1 MSKVAVA
8 LSLSAL
14 ALSACAS
21 TQSNASG
28 GDDSSLDAN
37 TVATTDGAAEP
48 ATAAS
53 SSRPAEASAPASGPA
68 SGQDDAR
75 AFLDQETERLSLKE
89 QEKRAFVD
97 SLLAQAEGLLDR
109 QLYREA
115 YNTLMRAKSYA
126 PDDLEVLNKLEQV
139 APLVGEGLADPVL
152 DEGVGRVQTRQ
163 QYFRAEA
170 EDAIRA
176 GKMAVARNDYGR
188 AIHEFNIALDYVR
201 FAPSGDWG
209 TIRAEA
215 ERLLEDAKSTRFEA
229 ERQARLAEEQRSA
242 EMLRKEEAEARAREQ
257 ARLDTLLADA
267 ISAFDT
273 QAYEQAMKLAKE
285 VMAEDPR
292 NEKAQEIYDTA
303 FKARREELNEEYLE
317 AKQTEFRKWKAH
329 ILSQRIPNSDVLRLP
344 DAGAWRKMSEM
355 RLARTTP
362 GGDETENPT
371 DVALRARLE
380 TDQVRGLRIDGAESL
395 MAVARQIQAL
405 TDVPIAVSSAAE
417 NAVFDEGVIY
427 ELELN
432 NPVSIAQALNLVAEQ
447 SGPDVT
453 WTVDVGAVLFTTK
466 ERARGDMVPLYYPVA
481 DLVLPL
487 PNFIAPRIE
496 RIRLLEELEDDDG
509 GTPWGT
515 IGEQSIQ
522 LEADTLAD
530 LLTRFVAVESW
541 DEDGTSSSAYNESG
555 ILVVQTMDVHRE
567 INQFLEDLRR
577 FTSMMVTVDT
587 KFLTITDAWLQQ
599 IGVDWRGIDNPGVP
613 FTDLDDFT
621 NGNDDNASQGFD
633 NGGQGNNPAG
643 SPSSGFY
650 YDDGPDG
657 DFKAR
662 SENIFD
668 SSLGELLSSVGGL
681 TTQIQII
688 DDALL
693 SPLLTAVEKSS
704 DARIVNSQVL
714 TVYNSQQ
721 AAVSVINQRAYVQDF
736 DVEVATAA
744 FIADPIINVLSEG
757 VSLQVR
763 PTVHQNRQNMTLEVQ
778 PTVARIVRIT
788 PFTTTLGNNSAAAIT
803 LQLPQLEVQS
813 LRSTTIVPDGGTILI
828 GGLNSIR
835 NVERRAEVPWLGKVP
850 VLGFFFKEEGYSDET
865 TSLMILMKALIT
877 DIRDEAG
884 ELE

>member
-14 ALSACAS
+14 ALTACAS
-21 TQSNASG
+21 TQSNA
-28 GDDSSLDAN
+28 
-37 TVATTDGAAEP
+37 DGNDTMPAADTASAAEAATP
-48 ATAAS
+48 ASDDATAV
-53 SSRPAEASAPASGPA
+53 EASAPA
-68 SGQDDAR
+68 GQDDPR
-75 AFLDQETERLSLKE
+75 SFLEQETERLTLKQQQERYYVQSL
-89 QEKRAFVD
+89 VD
-97 SLLAQAEGLLDR
+97 QAQSLADR

-126 PDDLEVLNKLEQV
+126 PDDLAVNNLLEKV
-139 APLVGEGLADPVL
+139 GPLVDQNIAENVL
-152 DEGVGRVQTRQ
+152 DTSVE
-163 QYFRAEA
+163 QYDARRGYYKAQAE
-170 EDAIRA
+170 EAIRR
-176 GKMAVARNDYGR
+176 GKLATATNDYAR
-188 AIHEFNIALDYVR
+188 AIHEFEIALDYVR
-201 FAPSGDWG
+201 YAPAGDWG
-209 TIRAEA
+209 AIRAEA
-215 ERLLEDAKSTRFEA
+215 EALLEQAKTTRFEA
-229 ERQARLAEEQRSA
+229 ERQSRLAEEQRTA
-242 EMLRKEEAEARAREQ
+242 ELLREEEEEARAREQ
-257 ARLDTLLADA
+257 ARLDSLLADA
-267 ISAFDT
+267 ISAFET
-273 QAYEQAMKLAKE
+273 EAYEQALKIADE
-285 VMAEDPR
+285 VLAEDPR
-292 NEKAQEIYDTA
+292 NERAQELRDTA
-303 FKARREELNEEYLE
+303 FKARREELNEEYLD

-329 ILSQRIPNSDVLRLP
+329 ILSQRIPNPDVLRLP
-344 DAGAWRKMSEM
+344 EADKWRAMSEM
-355 RLARTTP
+355 RLSRTQP
-362 GGDETENPT
+362 GGDAAENAA
-371 DVALRARLE
+371 DAALRSRLDRDE
-380 TDQVRGLRIDGAESL
+380 IRGLRIDGAESL

-432 NPVSIAQALNLVAEQ
+432 NPISVAQALNLVAEQ
-447 SGPDVT
+447 SGEDVT

-466 ERARGDMVPLYYPVA
+466 ERARGELEPLYYPVA

-496 RIRLLEELEDDDG
+496 RIRLLDELEDDDG

-515 IGEQSIQ
+515 ITEQSIQ

-530 LLTRFVAVESW
+530 LLTQFVSVESW
-541 DEDGTSSSAYNESG
+541 EEDGVSASAYNESG
-555 ILVVQTMDVHRE
+555 ILVVQTMEVHRE
-567 INQFLEDLRR
+567 VNKFLEDLRR

-587 KFLTITDAWLQQ
+587 KFLTVTDAWLQQ
-599 IGVDWRGIDNPGVP
+599 IGVDWRGIDNPGTP

-621 NGNDDNASQGFD
+621 NGNDDNTSLGFD

-643 SPSSGFY
+643 APSAGFF

-662 SENIFD
+662 NENVFD
-668 SSLGELLSSVGGL
+668 TPLGELLSSVGGL
-681 TTQIQII
+681 TTQMQII

-763 PTVHQNRQNMTLEVQ
+763 PTVHQDRQNLTLEVQ
-778 PTVARIVRIT
+778 PTVARVVRIT

-813 LRSTTIVPDGGTILI
+813 LRSTTTVPDGGTILI

-835 NVERRAEVPWLGKVP
+835 NVERRAEVPWLGKIP

-877 DIRDEAG
+877 DIRDEAAR
-884 ELE
+884 LE

>member
-21 TQSNASG
+21 TQSNADG
-28 GDDSSLDAN
+28 IDSNPA
-37 TVATTDGAAEP
+37 DGAA
-48 ATAAS
+48 AS
-53 SSRPAEASAPASGPA
+53 QPTTDDASVIEASAPAEPA
-68 SGQDDAR
+68 AQDDSR
-75 AFLDQETERLSLKE
+75 SFLEQETERLTLKQQQERFYVEALVDQAQSL
-89 QEKRAFVD
+89 A
-97 SLLAQAEGLLDR
+97 DR

-115 YNTLMRAKSYA
+115 FNTLMRAKGYA
-126 PDDLEVLNKLEQV
+126 PDNLAVNNLLEKVG
-139 APLVGEGLADPVL
+139 PLVD
-152 DEGVGRVQTRQ
+152 QKI
-163 QYFRAEA
+163 AENVRDTAVETHKARMGYYKAQA
-170 EDAIRA
+170 EEAIRRGQLA
-176 GKMAVARNDYGR
+176 TATNDYAR
-188 AIHEFNIALDYVR
+188 AIHEFEIALDYVR
-201 FAPSGDWG
+201 YAPAGDWG
-209 TIRAEA
+209 PIRAEA
-215 ERLLEDAKSTRFEA
+215 ERLLDEAKTTRFEA
-229 ERQARLAEEQRSA
+229 ERQSRLAEEQRTA
-242 EMLRKEEAEARAREQ
+242 ELLRQEEEQARAREQ
-257 ARLDTLLADA
+257 ARLDSLLADA
-267 ISAFDT
+267 ISAFET
-273 QAYEQAMKLAKE
+273 EAYEQAFEIAEE
-285 VMAEDPR
+285 VLAEDPR
-292 NEKAQEIYDTA
+292 NERAEELRDTA
-303 FKARREELNEEYLE
+303 FKARREELHEEYLD

-329 ILSQRIPNSDVLRLP
+329 ILSQRIPNPDVLRLP
-344 DAGAWRKMSEM
+344 DAGKWREMSAM
-355 RLARTTP
+355 RLARTQP
-362 GGDETENPT
+362 GGDESENAA
-371 DVALRARLE
+371 DAALRQRLDV
-380 TDQVRGLRIDGAESL
+380 DQIRGLRVDGAESL

-432 NPVSIAQALNLVAEQ
+432 NPISVAQALNLVAEQ
-447 SGPDVT
+447 SGEDVT

-466 ERARGDMVPLYYPVA
+466 ERARGQLEPLYYPVA

-496 RIRLLEELEDDDG
+496 RIRLLDELEDDDG

-515 IGEQSIQ
+515 ITEQSIQ

-530 LLTRFVAVESW
+530 LLTQFVSVESW
-541 DEDGTSSSAYNESG
+541 EEDGVSASAYNESG
-555 ILVVQTMDVHRE
+555 ILVVQTMEVHRE
-567 INQFLEDLRR
+567 VNKFLEDLRR

-587 KFLTITDAWLQQ
+587 KFLTVTDAWLQQ

-621 NGNDDNASQGFD
+621 FGNDDNTGLGFD

-643 SPSSGFY
+643 APSSGFF

-662 SENIFD
+662 SENVFD
-668 SSLGELLSSVGGL
+668 TPLGQLLSSVGGL
-681 TTQIQII
+681 TTQMQII

-704 DARIVNSQVL
+704 DARVVNSQVL

-763 PTVHQNRQNMTLEVQ
+763 PTVHQDRQNLTLEVQ

-813 LRSTTIVPDGGTILI
+813 LRSTTTVPDGGTILI

-877 DIRDEAG
+877 DIRDEAAR
-884 ELE
+884 LE